1 MGYKPKEFSYRR
13 CYVLGMSSHITPG
26 VPERA
31 GKRSVSLPQ
40 SLIKEV
46 EERTGKS
53 GFSSV
58 VSEALEQWLAMAKLR
73 EVVEA
78 DRKHAPISDEAR
90 AWAEDAW

>member
-1 MGYKPKEFSYRR
+1 
-13 CYVLGMSSHITPG
+13 MSTQAVSPI
-26 VPERA
+26 PERA

-46 EERTGKS
+46 EARTGKT

-58 VSEALEQWLAMAKLR
+58 VSEALEQWLAMAKIR

-78 DRKHAPISDEAR
+78 DEREFGPIGDEALRR
-90 AWAEDAW
+90 AETEW

>member
-1 MGYKPKEFSYRR
+1 
-13 CYVLGMSSHITPG
+13 MSSHVTPH

-46 EERTGKS
+46 EERTGKT

-58 VSEALEQWLAMAKLR
+58 VSEALEQWLARAKLR

-78 DRKHAPISDEAR
+78 DRKHAPVSDEAR
-90 AWAEDAW
+90 AWAEDAWSASA